1 MTGVEAAGKG
11 LDTGLH
17 AASITAGRVGVLHG
31 NKTYLLQDEHGQV
44 RDAYA
49 IAAGLDYPGVG
60 PEHAWLHD
68 TGRARYVTVTD
79 EEAVEAFVALSR
91 QEGIIPALESAHAV
105 AHAMKTAPAMA
116 KDRIVIINLSGRG
129 DKDAET
135 IAETQGG
142 KGIMGRIE
150 ERFKALKKE
159 GRKAFVAYLTA
170 GDPDLETT
178 ARLIPALE
186 AAGVDILEIGV
197 PFSDPTAD
205 GPVIQAAS
213 QRALKKGAT
222 LEKILAM
229 IAALR
234 RTSEIPIVLF
244 GYYNPILSY
253 GPERFAADAAAAG
266 VDGILVVDLPPEEA
280 DELRRYTDPA
290 GLAFITLIAPTT
302 DPARAAKDPPG
313 GNGIC
318 LLHLRHRRHG
328 NGRPPARRRPAG
340 RGAAQGE

>member
-1 MTGVEAAGKG
+1 
-11 LDTGLH
+11 
-17 AASITAGRVGVLHG
+17 
-31 NKTYLLQDEHGQV
+31 
-44 RDAYA
+44 
-49 IAAGLDYPGVG
+49 
-60 PEHAWLHD
+60 
-68 TGRARYVTVTD
+68 
-79 EEAVEAFVALSR
+79 
-91 QEGIIPALESAHAV
+91 
-105 AHAMKTAPAMA
+105 
-116 KDRIVIINLSGRG
+116 
-129 DKDAET
+129 
-135 IAETQGG
+135 
-142 KGIMGRIE
+142 MGRIE

-229 IAALR
+229 IAGLR
-234 RTSEIPIVLF
+234 RFSGIPIVLF

-253 GPERFAADAAAAG
+253 GPEKFAADAAACG

-302 DPARAAKDPPG
+302 DPKRAGKILRGATGFVYYISVTGVTGTAVPRPDDVRRDVERLKKMTVLPVAVGFGISTPAQAAAIAPLSDG
-313 GNGIC
+313 VVVGSALVRLIGENGESAGLIENAFSFAGEI
-318 LLHLRHRRHG
+318 RRAIDA
-328 NGRPPARRRPAG
+328 ARRG
-340 RGAAQGE
+340 WGKT